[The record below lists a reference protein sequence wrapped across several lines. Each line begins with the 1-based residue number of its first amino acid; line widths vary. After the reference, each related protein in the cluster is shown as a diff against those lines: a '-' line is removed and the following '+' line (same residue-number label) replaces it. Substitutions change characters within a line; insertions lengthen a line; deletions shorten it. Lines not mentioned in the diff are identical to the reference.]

1 MTVLMGLQARLR
13 LARLYLCTD
22 ARTERG
28 DLAEFC
34 EAAFAG
40 GVDILQ
46 IRQKDMEA
54 DEELEALQVARRAA
68 ERHQALVCV
77 NDSPSLAERF
87 SADVLHL
94 GPDRRVLPPGA
105 PAPAPVGHDRSLH
118 PRSRR
123 RPTEALADD
132 DADYFCVGPVY
143 ATSTKPDYEPV
154 GLDLVRYAARVAPP
168 HDLAAK
174 PWFAIGGIDEGNLDD
189 VLAAG
194 ARRVCVVR
202 VITLADDPEAA
213 ARSLSTRLREAWR
226 ADPAMEAVHP
236 GRCRLHRPGSVTSSR
251 SGVNRT
257 VTKVAGIL
265 TAVAVVVLLVY
276 ALGSGVPTPTAGPTA
291 AVPTASTA
299 TTTSTATIASTASS
313 TGRSADRTPPTG
325 RATATART
333 TAPRPSSLPSPSD
346 GLAWVRLADL
356 PVQARQTVALI
367 DAGGPFPYA
376 KDGATF
382 NNFEGVLPKRAR
394 GYYREYTVRTPG
406 ERDRGARRIVT
417 GDRDREL
424 FYTADHYDTFARVQ
438 R

>member
-22 ARTERG
+22 ARTGRG

-34 EAAFAG
+34 EAVFAG

-46 IRQKDMEA
+46 IRQKDMDP

-68 ERHQALVCV
+68 ERHQGLVCV

-94 GPDRRVLPPGA
+94 GQTDGSSRRARKHLHRWALIGRSTHA
-105 PAPAPVGHDRSLH
+105 PAQTDR
-118 PRSRR
+118 
-123 RPTEALADD
+123 ALADD

-168 HDLAAK
+168 HDLAAR

-202 VITLADDPEAA
+202 ALTLADDPEAA

-226 ADPAMEAVHP
+226 ADPAMERYTLGA
-236 GRCRLHRPGSVTSSR
+236 
-251 SGVNRT
+251 
-257 VTKVAGIL
+257 AGF
-265 TAVAVVVLLVY
+265 T
-276 ALGSGVPTPTAGPTA
+276 GPT
-291 AVPTASTA
+291 
-299 TTTSTATIASTASS
+299 
-313 TGRSADRTPPTG
+313 R
-325 RATATART
+325 
-333 TAPRPSSLPSPSD
+333 
-346 GLAWVRLADL
+346 
-356 PVQARQTVALI
+356 
-367 DAGGPFPYA
+367 
-376 KDGATF
+376 
-382 NNFEGVLPKRAR
+382 
-394 GYYREYTVRTPG
+394 
-406 ERDRGARRIVT
+406 
-417 GDRDREL
+417 
-424 FYTADHYDTFARVQ
+424 
-438 R
+438 

>member
-94 GPDRRVLPPGA
+94 GQTDGSSRRARRQLHRWAMIGRSTHA
-105 PAPAPVGHDRSLH
+105 PAQTDR
-118 PRSRR
+118 
-123 RPTEALADD
+123 ALADD

-226 ADPAMEAVHP
+226 ADPAMEAYTL
-236 GRCRLHRPGSVTSSR
+236 GA
-251 SGVNRT
+251 
-257 VTKVAGIL
+257 AGF
-265 TAVAVVVLLVY
+265 T
-276 ALGSGVPTPTAGPTA
+276 GP
-291 AVPTASTA
+291 
-299 TTTSTATIASTASS
+299 
-313 TGRSADRTPPTG
+313 
-325 RATATART
+325 AR
-333 TAPRPSSLPSPSD
+333 
-346 GLAWVRLADL
+346 
-356 PVQARQTVALI
+356 
-367 DAGGPFPYA
+367 
-376 KDGATF
+376 
-382 NNFEGVLPKRAR
+382 
-394 GYYREYTVRTPG
+394 
-406 ERDRGARRIVT
+406 
-417 GDRDREL
+417 
-424 FYTADHYDTFARVQ
+424 
-438 R
+438 